1 MEVIQEY
8 DFEIDHI
15 PGKTNVV
22 TDALSRRADYE
33 VYAAYL
39 PPLHSPD
46 TAILRM
52 NAITKMQG
60 DPILHTQ
67 VRSDMVNDTE
77 YQRYLKETEKG
88 KRKDLSIT
96 YGFLFHAS
104 NGHRRLYIPIGTLQV
119 QLLAEAHDIPISGHL
134 GQHKTYE
141 RLNRL
146 YYGPKCEPQSM
157 TTRGHVRLVNGTRQ
171 VPKYQ

>member
-8 DFEIDHI
+8 DFDIDHI
-15 PGKTNVV
+15 PVKTNVV
-22 TDALSRRADYE
+22 TDALSRRRADYE

-39 PPLHSPD
+39 PPQHSPD

-77 YQRYLKETEKG
+77 YQCYLKETEKG

-96 YGFLFHAS
+96 DGFLFHTS
-104 NGHRRLYIPIGTLQV
+104 NGHRRLYIPIGTLRV

-146 YYGPKCEPQSM
+146 YYWPKE
-157 TTRGHVRLVNGTRQ
+157 RGSTVTNKRCRGASQ
-171 VPKYQ
+171 A

>member
-1 MEVIQEY
+1 MEVTQEY
-8 DFEIDHI
+8 DFDIDHI

-22 TDALSRRADYE
+22 IDALSRRADYE

-39 PPLHSPD
+39 PPQHSPD

-77 YQRYLKETEKG
+77 YQHYLKETEKCTCP
-88 KRKDLSIT
+88 SHT
-96 YGFLFHAS
+96 AFF
-104 NGHRRLYIPIGTLQV
+104 
-119 QLLAEAHDIPISGHL
+119 
-134 GQHKTYE
+134 
-141 RLNRL
+141 
-146 YYGPKCEPQSM
+146 SM
-157 TTRGHVRLVNGTRQ
+157 RPTDTADCIFR
-171 VPKYQ
+171 